1 MSRSSVRSRRLVLL
15 VQATALPPSACA
27 AAETI
32 PWICT
37 VLHTNK
43 IEFGVRNSKN
53 FENVKTNK
61 QFYNAKRATVFFA
74 LGTGLSADC
83 RKLREK
89 SIATPNLDAACGT
102 WLKTD
107 TPHPFPYYV
116 TLLDRDGYTFH
127 ISPLEHPSMDGQS
140 CSPENQDGGLT
151 FDI

>member
-1 MSRSSVRSRRLVLL
+1 MSRSSVRSRRLVSL

-32 PWICT
+32 PTLNTNFICT

-53 FENVKTNK
+53 SKNVKTNK

-116 TLLDRDGYTFH
+116 TLLDRDGCIFH
-127 ISPLEHPSMDGQS
+127 LSPLEHPSMDGQS
-140 CSPENQDGGLT
+140 CSPEN
-151 FDI
+151 